1 MSSGTVNISARVLCE
16 HTFFNSFV
24 IYPQINGLCG
34 GVMCLSVSWPDCS
47 LILGPRSNQLTNTR
61 IIVHNII
68 MSTDCGTFSAAVG
81 L

>member
-34 GVMCLSVSWPDCS
+34 GVMCLSV
-47 LILGPRSNQLTNTR
+47 
-61 IIVHNII
+61 
-68 MSTDCGTFSAAVG
+68 
-81 L
+81 